1 MKPGQAFAA
10 YFFFHQKKNLILFL
24 ATFFLVDASFAQQK
38 LVLKEAA
45 IIPKPVQYEL
55 QKGSFAL
62 NNITFLEVSPS
73 IKTATVA
80 LFKEAA
86 FSFAHT
92 VFSTQKIAGK
102 NSIQLQIDSVLVQ
115 QKEGYQLTVN
125 QNQIKII
132 GHDDAGVFYGTQTL
146 LQLINHNKTG
156 NYSINACKI
165 NDYPRFGYRGME
177 LDVSRH
183 FFPISAIK
191 KWINILAFYKINT
204 FHWHLTDDQGWR
216 IEIKKYPELQTV
228 AAYRNETLIGHKKE
242 MPHQF
247 DGKRY
252 GGFYSQDEVK
262 NVVKFA
268 AERHINIIPE
278 IEMPGHALAALSA
291 YPQLGCTGGP
301 YQAATFWGVFD
312 DVYCA
317 GNEETF
323 HFLENVLDEVLPL
336 FPPNYIHIGG
346 DECPKTKWK
355 ACPKCQKRIADE
367 HLKDENQ
374 LQTYFMARIEKYLKS
389 KNKKV
394 IGWDE
399 ILEGGLTPDATV
411 MSWRGEEGGIA
422 AAHLQHEVVMTPEK
436 FVYLDY
442 YQSLNP
448 NEPIA
453 AGGYTPLSK
462 VYNYEPVPAELK
474 PEETKYIKGVQAN
487 VWSEY
492 LTSEQ
497 KAEYQ
502 IFPRLFALAE
512 IAWSS
517 KTNRN
522 YADFLNRLRS
532 QKSLIQQLKINAAE
546 VFDEITDSVS
556 VEKSSVLVK
565 LKSTKPNAEIR
576 YTTNGKTPDKNS
588 IAYTNPVSIS
598 KSGTLKAA
606 LFKNGSLDGRV
617 FEQNFN
623 ISKATGQKLS
633 LKNSPHGNF
642 NPVNNNV
649 LVNGLSGSN
658 RYNDN
663 QWCGFAGE
671 DLEAIIDLGSAQ
683 QISEIGTHILKYHW
697 QKMWEPNRLTFEISA
712 DGVTFNEVY
721 RQQDFPANGINTIH
735 AVFMPVKA
743 RYLKIKAENKGIIPS
758 GEYGAGGKAWLLT
771 DEFTVN

>member
-1 MKPGQAFAA
+1 MDFRRLFYRFPKPLVSIFIIG
-10 YFFFHQKKNLILFL
+10 FFV
-24 ATFFLVDASFAQQK
+24 ADASFAQQK
-38 LVLKEAA
+38 SVLKEAA

-55 QKGSFAL
+55 QKGSFKL
-62 NNITFLEVSPS
+62 NN
-73 IKTATVA
+73 ATSLNAAPAINPTTVL
-80 LFKEAA
+80 LFKQAV

-92 VFSTQKIAGK
+92 VFTHQKSSGK
-102 NSIQLQIDSVLVQ
+102 NSIALTIDSVLVP
-115 QKEGYQLTVN
+115 QKEGYQLSIG

-146 LQLINHNKTG
+146 LQLISHDKPG
-156 NYSINACKI
+156 NYSINNCKI

-183 FFPISAIK
+183 LFPVSAIK

-216 IEIKKYPELQTV
+216 IEIKKYPKLQSA

-247 DGKRY
+247 DGRRY
-252 GGFYSQDEVK
+252 GGFYSQQEVK
-262 NVVKFA
+262 DIVKFA
-268 AERHINIIPE
+268 AERHISIIPE

-291 YPQLGCTGGP
+291 YPALGCTGGP
-301 YQAATFWGVFD
+301 YQTATFWGVFD

-323 HFLENVLDEVLPL
+323 HFLENVLDEVITL
-336 FPPNYIHIGG
+336 FPSNYIHIGG

-355 ACPKCQKRIADE
+355 TCPKCQKRIADE
-367 HLKDENQ
+367 HLKDEQQ
-374 LQTYFMARIEKYLKS
+374 LQTYFMGRIEKYLKN

-462 VYNYEPVPAELK
+462 IYGYEPVPAALK

-492 LTSEQ
+492 LTSEE
-497 KAEYQ
+497 KAEYMV
-502 IFPRLFALAE
+502 FPRVFALAE

-517 KTNRN
+517 KADRN
-522 YADFLNRLRS
+522 YADFLNRLRL
-532 QKSLIQQLKINAAE
+532 QKPMIQQLKINAAE
-546 VFDEITDSVS
+546 VFDEITDTVS
-556 VEKSSVLVK
+556 VQKNSVLVS

-576 YTTNGKTPDKNS
+576 YTTNGKIPDKNS
-588 IAYTNPVSIS
+588 IAYQKPVSIF
-598 KSGTLKAA
+598 KPGTLKAA
-606 LFKNGSLDGRV
+606 LFTHGKLCGRV
-617 FEQNFN
+617 FEQSFN
-623 ISKATGQKLS
+623 ISKSTGQKVS
-633 LKNSPHGNF
+633 LKYSPQGNF
-642 NPVNNNV
+642 NPGNNNV

-663 QWCGFAGE
+663 QWLGFAGE
-671 DLEAIIDLGSAQ
+671 DLEAVIDLESVQ

-697 QKMWEPNRLTFEISA
+697 QKMWEPKQLTFEIST
-712 DGVTFNEVY
+712 DGVTFSEVY
-721 RQQDFPANGINTIH
+721 RQQSFPANGINTVH

-743 RYLKIKAENKGIIPS
+743 RYIKIKAENKGLIPQ
-758 GEYGAGGKAWLLT
+758 GEYGAGGKVWLLT

>member
-1 MKPGQAFAA
+1 MNFHLALKFSSYRFPKLLVSIFIVAFFVA
-10 YFFFHQKKNLILFL
+10 
-24 ATFFLVDASFAQQK
+24 DASFAQQK

-45 IIPKPVQYEL
+45 VIPKPVQYEL
-55 QKGSFAL
+55 QKGKFEL
-62 NNITFLEVSPS
+62 NNPTFLNAAPAIS
-73 IKTATVA
+73 ATTIS
-80 LFKEAA
+80 LFKQAV

-92 VFSTQKIAGK
+92 VFTDQKSSAK
-102 NSIQLQIDSVLVQ
+102 NSIDLTIDSVLVP
-115 QKEGYQLTVN
+115 QKEGYQLSIS
-125 QNQIKII
+125 QNEIKIT

-146 LQLINHNKTG
+146 LQLINHEKTG
-156 NYSINACKI
+156 NYSISNCKI
-165 NDYPRFGYRGME
+165 KDYPRFGYRGME

-183 FFPISAIK
+183 LFPVSAIK
-191 KWINILAFYKINT
+191 KWINVLAFYKINT

-216 IEIKKYPELQTV
+216 IEIKKYPKLQSV
-228 AAYRNETLIGHKKE
+228 SAYRNETLIGHKKE
-242 MPHQF
+242 MPHRF
-247 DGKRY
+247 DGQRY
-252 GGFYSQDEVK
+252 GGFYSQEEVK
-262 NVVKFA
+262 DIVKFA
-268 AERHINIIPE
+268 AERHISIIPE
-278 IEMPGHALAALSA
+278 IEMPGHGLAALAA
-291 YPQLGCTGGP
+291 YPALGCTGGP
-301 YQAATFWGVFD
+301 YQTATFWGIFD

-323 HFLENVLDEVLPL
+323 RFLEAVLDEIIPL
-336 FPPNYIHIGG
+336 FPSNYIHIGG

-355 ACPKCQKRIADE
+355 TCPKCQKRIADE
-367 HLKDENQ
+367 HLKDEQQ

-389 KNKKV
+389 KNKKI

-448 NEPIA
+448 NEQTA
-453 AGGYTPLSK
+453 AGGYTPLGK
-462 VYNYEPVPAELK
+462 VYGYEPVPVALK

-492 LTSEQ
+492 LTNGQ
-497 KAEYQ
+497 KAEYM
-502 IFPRLFALAE
+502 IFPRIFALAE

-517 KTNRN
+517 KADRN
-522 YADFLNRLRS
+522 YAGFLNRLRL
-532 QKSLIQQLKINAAE
+532 QKPMIQQLKINAAE
-546 VFDEITDSVS
+546 VFDEITDTVS
-556 VEKSSVLVK
+556 VAENGVLVS
-565 LKSTKPNAEIR
+565 LKSTMPNAEIR
-576 YTTNGKTPDKNS
+576 YTTNGKIPDKNS
-588 IAYTNPVSIS
+588 IAYQNPVSVS

-606 LFKNGSLDGRV
+606 LFTNGNLTRRV

-623 ISKATGQKLS
+623 ISKATGKKIS
-633 LKNSPHGNF
+633 LKNSPQGNF
-642 NPVNNNV
+642 NPGNNNV

-671 DLEAIIDLGSAQ
+671 DLEAVIDLGSVQ

-697 QKMWEPNRLTFEISA
+697 QKMWEPKLLVFETSA
-712 DGVTFNEVY
+712 DGVAFREVY
-721 RQQDFPANGINTIH
+721 RQQDFPANGINTVR

-743 RYLKIKAENKGIIPS
+743 RYIKIKAENKGIIPP

-771 DEFTVN
+771 DEFIVN

>member
-1 MKPGQAFAA
+1 MKFRYAFTFLF
-10 YFFFHQKKNLILFL
+10 YRFLKPLVWLFIVLFFL
-24 ATFFLVDASFAQQK
+24 ADASFAQQK
-38 LVLKEAA
+38 FSLTEVAV
-45 IIPKPVQYEL
+45 IPKPVRYEL
-55 QKGSFAL
+55 QKGKFTL
-62 NNITFLEVSPS
+62 NNATFLKASPMV
-73 IKTATVA
+73 TAATVL
-80 LFKEAA
+80 LFKQAV
-86 FSFAHT
+86 FTFAHT
-92 VFSTQKIAGK
+92 VFGTQKSMAK
-102 NSIQLQIDSVLVQ
+102 NSIELAIDSVLVP
-115 QKEGYQLTVN
+115 QKEGYQLN
-125 QNQIKII
+125 INPNQIKIT

-146 LQLINHNKTG
+146 LQLINQNKAGVYTV
-156 NYSINACKI
+156 NNCKI
-165 NDYPRFGYRGME
+165 SDYPRFGYRGME
-177 LDVSRH
+177 LDASRH
-183 FFPISAIK
+183 LFPVPAIK
-191 KWINILAFYKINT
+191 KWINILALYKINT

-216 IEIKKYPELQTV
+216 IEIKKYPKLQSV

-242 MPHQF
+242 MPHRF

-252 GGFYSQDEVK
+252 GGFYSQEEIKD
-262 NVVKFA
+262 VVKFA
-268 AERHINIIPE
+268 AERHISIIPE

-291 YPQLGCTGGP
+291 YPQLGCSGGP

-323 HFLENVLDEVLPL
+323 RFLEDVLDEVVTL
-336 FPPNYIHIGG
+336 FPSNYIHIGG

-355 ACPKCQKRIADE
+355 TCPKCQKRIAGE
-367 HLKDENQ
+367 HLKDEQQ
-374 LQTYFMARIEKYLKS
+374 LQTYFMARIEKYLGQ

-399 ILEGGLTPDATV
+399 ILEGGLMPDATV

-422 AAHLQHEVVMTPEK
+422 AARLQHEVVMTPEK

-448 NEPIA
+448 NGQIA

-462 VYNYEPVPAELK
+462 VYHYEPVPAALK
-474 PEETKYIKGVQAN
+474 PEETKFIKGVQAN

-492 LTSEQ
+492 LTSEE

-502 IFPRLFALAE
+502 IFPQLFALAE

-532 QKSLIQQLKINAAE
+532 QKPFIQQLKINAAE

-556 VEKSSVLVK
+556 VEKNSILVS

-588 IAYTNPVSIS
+588 MTYKNPVSVT
-598 KSGTLKAA
+598 KSASLKAG
-606 LFKNGSLDGRV
+606 LFIAGNLSGRI
-617 FEQNFN
+617 FQQEFN
-623 ISKATGQKLS
+623 ISKATGKKVS
-633 LKNSPHGNF
+633 LKFSPQGNF
-642 NPVNNNV
+642 NPGNNNV
-649 LVNGLSGSN
+649 LVNGLSGSS

-671 DLEAIIDLGSAQ
+671 DLEAVVDLGSVQ
-683 QISEIGTHILKYHW
+683 QISGIGTNILKYHW
-697 QKMWEPNRLTFEISA
+697 QRMWEPKQLIFEISA
-712 DGVTFNEVY
+712 DGVNFKEVY
-721 RQQDFPANGINTIH
+721 RQHDFPANGINPIH

-743 RYLKIKAENKGIIPS
+743 RYIKIKAENEGVIPQ

-771 DEFTVN
+771 DEFIVN